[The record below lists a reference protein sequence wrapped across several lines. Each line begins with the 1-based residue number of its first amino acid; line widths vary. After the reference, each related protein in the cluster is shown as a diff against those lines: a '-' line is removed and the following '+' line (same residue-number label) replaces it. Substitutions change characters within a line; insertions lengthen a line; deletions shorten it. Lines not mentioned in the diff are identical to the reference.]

1 MIPALL
7 GGAAVVGTAKALIN
21 KASKDRE
28 ARDNAQTAKEQG
40 EKAGAGRGKQGG
52 PTAEEN
58 SQRLKNGGLV
68 RRQVAKS
75 HGKAC

>member
-1 MIPALL
+1 MIPAFL

-40 EKAGAGRGKQGG
+40 EKAGGGRGKQGG

-68 RRQVAKS
+68 RRQVTKQ

>member
-1 MIPALL
+1 MIPAFL

-58 SQRLKNGGLV
+58 SQKLKNGGV
-68 RRQVAKS
+68 VKRATAKS
-75 HGKAC
+75 HGKCC

>member
-58 SQRLKNGGLV
+58 SQKLKNGGV
-68 RRQVAKS
+68 VKRATATMR
-75 HGKAC
+75 GKAC